1 MTDVQEPK
9 YKLIEW
15 DESQQGPRP
24 DALEIRLY
32 NDGAMRNEKGH
43 FLQPHPDGHGQITTE
58 NAGILRARAI
68 QKRQDAVGQHL
79 AQLVTARS
87 VGNRLIGKAE
97 AWGAMAARVGAV
109 VYDGKDSDKINA
121 FRALSDVTPSKYD
134 KGSQQAA
141 QAPPVQQVNVDNLL
155 VMQVMQARAG
165 DDIEPRERLR
175 GTMAEADSAD
185 VIEGQIADAEE
196 HERTQKKP

>member
-1 MTDVQEPK
+1 MYNVTLQYDICQEPLFYDTISTMDTQTTPK

-24 DALEIRLY
+24 DVLEIRLY
-32 NDGAMRNEKGH
+32 NDGALRNEKGH
-43 FLQPHPDGHGQITTE
+43 FIEPHPNGNTITKET
-58 NAGILRARAI
+58 ASTLRERAI

-109 VYDGKDSDKINA
+109 VYDGKDSDKVNA
-121 FRALSDVTPSKYD
+121 FRALSEVTPSKYD
-134 KGSQQAA
+134 KGSQQ
-141 QAPPVQQVNVDNLL
+141 QQSAPPVQQVNIVAVLL
-155 VMQVMQARAG
+155 DKVS
-165 DDIEPRERLR
+165 RER
-175 GTMAEADSAD
+175 DI
-185 VIEGQIADAEE
+185 IEGDISE
-196 HERTQKKP
+196 